1 MSLSN
6 TETKIQDEDIK
17 AYQIIRGEIQYEYS
31 AMSNRVTWLI
41 TTQAF
46 LFTAYAIAVPGE
58 SASSSLKDSLFHPTI
73 PILGSAIC
81 IILYSSIYASINRI
95 KLWHNQQTKL
105 RDKLE
110 GWHGLQSK
118 APTATFLGLV
128 SPVLLPALFLYI
140 WLHFL
145 GFNSIFSVV
154 SILVLIL
161 LVLSVFVTFAKR

>member
-6 TETKIQDEDIK
+6 IKTEIQDEDIK

-46 LFTAYAIAVPGE
+46 LFTAYAIAVRGE
-58 SASSSLKDSLFHPTI
+58 SVSLKDSLYHPTI

-81 IILYSSIYASINRI
+81 IILYSSIYAAINRI

-105 RDKLE
+105 RDKL
-110 GWHGLQSK
+110 GVWHGLQPK